1 MPASW
6 KCVSDFVG
14 LRRSVYF
21 FELELVELV
30 KLVKLGEL
38 DELDELVKL
47 VKLEERMT
55 VEELGDRLICEE
67 LVSKQT

>member
-30 KLVKLGEL
+30 KL
-38 DELDELVKL
+38 DELDEL

>member
-21 FELELVELV
+21 FELVLVELV
-30 KLVKLGEL
+30 KLVKL
-38 DELDELVKL
+38 DELVKLVKL

>member
-30 KLVKLGEL
+30 KLDEL
-38 DELDELVKL
+38 DELVKLVKL

>member
-21 FELELVELV
+21 FELVLVELV
-30 KLVKLGEL
+30 KLVK
-38 DELDELVKL
+38 LDELVKL

>member
-30 KLVKLGEL
+30 KL

>member
-30 KLVKLGEL
+30 KLVKL
-38 DELDELVKL
+38 D
-47 VKLEERMT
+47 ERMT
-55 VEELGDRLICEE
+55 FEELGDRLICEE

>member
-21 FELELVELV
+21 FELELVELGE
-30 KLVKLGEL
+30 LGEL
-38 DELDELVKL
+38 GELDELVKL

>member
-21 FELELVELV
+21 VELVLV
-30 KLVKLGEL
+30 KLV
-38 DELDELVKL
+38 ELDELVKL

>member
-21 FELELVELV
+21 FELELVELGE
-30 KLVKLGEL
+30 LGEL